1 MSSNLKR
8 VLILVATGGMLLQTT
23 SCITDRTILSIETVL
38 LGAIAGI
45 TYFIATKA

>member
-8 VLILVATGGMLLQTT
+8 VLILIATGGMLLQTQA
-23 SCITDRTILSIETVL
+23 CITDNTILAIDTVL
-38 LGAIAGI
+38 LGAITGI